1 MEISDFITTHSAL
14 FSEKVDDLHQPPDL
28 DLSCSTSPG
37 YWAVCEPVF
46 LDDENLDKVN
56 LDYQHLDLSSYS
68 HLTKAAPQVTVGK
81 ANKNYV
87 NFWYETEQTG
97 PAMLSTKL

>member
-1 MEISDFITTHSAL
+1 MFIKLGCENKCIRLGRTC
-14 FSEKVDDLHQPPDL
+14 FSVFY
-28 DLSCSTSPG
+28 SNIG
-37 YWAVCEPVF
+37 YWAVCGLVF
-46 LDDENLDKVN
+46 LDDENLDEGN
-56 LDYQHLDLSSYS
+56 LDYQYLDLSSYS
-68 HLTKAAPQVTVGK
+68 HLTKAGPQVTVGK

>member
-1 MEISDFITTHSAL
+1 M
-14 FSEKVDDLHQPPDL
+14 
-28 DLSCSTSPG
+28 
-37 YWAVCEPVF
+37 F
-46 LDDENLDKVN
+46 LDEIN
-56 LDYQHLDLSSYS
+56 LDYQSLDLSSYS
-68 HLTKAAPQVTVGK
+68 HLTKAGPQVTVGK